1 MASPPLVM
9 NSFVTSVSTV
19 LITALVSLNW
29 NVAIVASMFTV
40 TSLLSI
46 TAVSPLSVISILPAA
61 LDTATRGLVGSSFP
75 SNNEPLDSEP

>member
-40 TSLLSI
+40 TSLLSMM
-46 TAVSPLSVISILPAA
+46 AVSPLSVISILPAA
-61 LDTATRGLVGSSFP
+61 LDTATCGLVESSSP

>member
-61 LDTATRGLVGSSFP
+61 LDTATPGLVGSSFP